1 MPVCKDGVRLNGS
14 VFVFAEAAMRSFPVI
29 LGFSLLFMTACGA
42 GNDAESDDTK
52 VPEESAA
59 AEPQP
64 APSEPAPTEP
74 ETAREPDKDSS
85 LHRPAEIT
93 LEITGREQY
102 AGTYKAAGTSRT
114 CGPQLSMMGEP
125 SDRFAVEFPYEGD
138 FDVVDL
144 SFQAETLRPG
154 QNTDR
159 FNMSVSVRT
168 ASGGRPPSFVVRA
181 GRGESGSASL
191 VREGDTYRLSA
202 KGENSQGTFTL
213 VVTCQ
218 PRAN

>member
-1 MPVCKDGVRLNGS
+1 
-14 VFVFAEAAMRSFPVI
+14 MRSFLVI
-29 LGFSLLFMTACGA
+29 LCFSLLFITACGA
-42 GNDAESDDTK
+42 GNDAEVDNAKVDDAK
-52 VPEESAA
+52 VAEESAA
-59 AEPQP
+59 AEP
-64 APSEPAPTEP
+64 EPAPPEP
-74 ETAREPDKDSS
+74 ESVQEPDRDPS
-85 LHRPAEIT
+85 LHRLAEIT

-102 AGTYKAAGTSRT
+102 AGTYQAAGTSRT
-114 CGPQLSMMGEP
+114 CGPQPSLTGEP

-144 SFQAETLRPG
+144 SFQAEALRPG

-159 FNMSVSVRT
+159 FSMSVSVRT

-191 VREGDTYRLSA
+191 VREGDTYRLSS

-213 VVTCQ
+213 AVTCR

>member
-1 MPVCKDGVRLNGS
+1 
-14 VFVFAEAAMRSFPVI
+14 MRSFPA
-29 LGFSLLFMTACGA
+29 LLCLSLVFITACGA
-42 GNDAESDDTK
+42 GSDSEVDDAKPAEG
-52 VPEESAA
+52 SAA

-64 APSEPAPTEP
+64 APAEPTTAEP
-74 ETAREPDKDSS
+74 QTVKEPDKDPS

-93 LEITGREQY
+93 LEITGRDQY
-102 AGTYKAAGTSRT
+102 AGTYRAAGTSRT
-114 CGPQLSMMGEP
+114 CGPQTSMMGGP

-144 SFQAETLRPG
+144 SFQAETLPPG
-154 QNTDR
+154 QSTDR
-159 FNMSVSVRT
+159 FYMSASVRT

-191 VREGDTYRLSA
+191 VREGDTYRLTA

-213 VVTCQ
+213 AVTCQ
-218 PRAN
+218 PRATSPDR

>member
-1 MPVCKDGVRLNGS
+1 
-14 VFVFAEAAMRSFPVI
+14 MRSLPVI
-29 LGFSLLFMTACGA
+29 LCFSLLFITACGA
-42 GNDAESDDTK
+42 GNDTEIDDAQVAED
-52 VPEESAA
+52 PAA
-59 AEPQP
+59 AQPQ
-64 APSEPAPTEP
+64 PAPTEP
-74 ETAREPDKDSS
+74 ETVQEPEKAPS

-102 AGTYKAAGTSRT
+102 AGTYKATGTSRT
-114 CGPQLSMMGEP
+114 CGPQPSMMGGP
-125 SDRFAVEFPYEGD
+125 SDRFAVEFPYAGD

-144 SFQAETLRPG
+144 SFQAEALRPG
-154 QNTDR
+154 QNTDK
-159 FNMSVSVRT
+159 FNLSVSVRT

-213 VVTCQ
+213 AATCQ
-218 PRAN
+218 PRAK

>member
-1 MPVCKDGVRLNGS
+1 
-14 VFVFAEAAMRSFPVI
+14 MRSFPVI
-29 LGFSLLFMTACGA
+29 LCFSLLFITACGA
-42 GNDAESDDTK
+42 GNDTEVDDAK
-52 VPEESAA
+52 VPADSAA

-64 APSEPAPTEP
+64 APTEATPTEP
-74 ETAREPDKDSS
+74 ETVQEPDKDPS

-93 LEITGREQY
+93 LEIAGREQY
-102 AGTYKAAGTSRT
+102 TGTYKATGTSRT
-114 CGPQLSMMGEP
+114 CGPQPSMMGGP

-144 SFQAETLRPG
+144 SFQAEALRSG

-213 VVTCQ
+213 AVTCQ

>member
-1 MPVCKDGVRLNGS
+1 
-14 VFVFAEAAMRSFPVI
+14 MRSIPVV
-29 LGFSLLFMTACGA
+29 LFLSLLFIAACGSA
-42 GNDAESDDTK
+42 NDAEVDDAN
-52 VPEESAA
+52 VAEESAA
-59 AEPQP
+59 AEP
-64 APSEPAPTEP
+64 EPAPAEP
-74 ETAREPDKDSS
+74 APADPEPVQEPDTDPS

-102 AGTYKAAGTSRT
+102 AGTYRAAGTSRT
-114 CGPQLSMMGEP
+114 CGPQPSFSGQP

-144 SFQAETLRPG
+144 SFQAEALVPG
-154 QNTDR
+154 KDTDN
-159 FNMSVSVRT
+159 FSMSVSVRT

-181 GRGESGSASL
+181 GRGDSGSASV

-213 VVTCQ
+213 TVACQ